1 MPEDPTPKQDIERLT
16 QGLARL
22 ARALVEGER
31 GLAAGT
37 ADRLVANTLRDAAA
51 GAAESRKALVRRLLD
66 LNRARRRVDAAGS
79 ARQSP
84 SGIAHVMFNA
94 GEALCELKLECREA
108 LALVVVEGFGYAD
121 AAGVL
126 GVSRDIVMTRVA
138 EGRRGLDEYM
148 QATAGAA
155 SPVAASPGA
164 ARPPWLRVVK

>member
-37 ADRLVANTLRDAAA
+37 ADRLVADALRDA
-51 GAAESRKALVRRLLD
+51 GAADSRKALVRRLLD
-66 LNRARRRVDAAGS
+66 LNRARRRGDAAGS
-79 ARQSP
+79 ARRSP
-84 SGIAHVMFNA
+84 SGIAHMMFNA

-121 AAGVL
+121 AAGIL